1 MIRVVFNRK
10 GGVGK
15 STITCNLAAVAAKAG
30 RKTLV
35 VDIDSQANSSSYLQ
49 IDGTDEIIGMPEFF
63 ESCVSFNYNNFKPEN
78 YVRKTAFENLHL
90 ISSHRGLADHEQKL
104 ESRHK
109 IYKLRD
115 FLREHARVYDEIYV
129 DTPPALNFYSLSALI
144 AADRVLIPFDCDEFS
159 RAALQ
164 ELLFNI
170 REVREDHNKDL
181 AVEGIVINQ
190 FQSRARLPREAV
202 ESLSDFGLPVLQPY
216 LSSSVKIRESHRAA
230 KPMVYFNS
238 GHKLS
243 REFQE
248 LYNNLNDDNMRN

>member
-15 STITCNLAAVAAKAG
+15 STITCNLAAVAAKTG
-30 RKTLV
+30 KKVLV

-49 IDGTDEIIGMPEFF
+49 IDGSDEIIGMPEFF
-63 ESCVSFNYNNFKPEN
+63 ESCISFNYTTFKPEN

-90 ISSHRGLADHEQKL
+90 ISSHGGLADHEQKL

-115 FLREHARVYDEIYV
+115 FLKEHAGGFDEIYV
-129 DTPPALNFYSLSALI
+129 DTPPAFNFFSLSALI

-159 RAALQ
+159 RGALK

-170 REVREDHNKDL
+170 SEVREDHNRDL
-181 AVEGIVINQ
+181 EVEGIIINQ
-190 FQSRARLPREAV
+190 FQSRARFPLEAV
-202 ESLSDFGLPVLQPY
+202 ESLRDFGLPILQPY
-216 LSSSVKIRESHRAA
+216 ISSSVKIRESHRAS
-230 KPMVYFNS
+230 KPMIYFNS
-238 GHKLS
+238 SHKLS
-243 REFQE
+243 RQFLE
-248 LYNNLNDDNMRN
+248 LYTGLQ